1 MAFTTI
7 DDPSLYFRV
16 KIYSGNDSD
25 GHAITWDET
34 ASMSPDFLWLKNR
47 TDSQEHWLCNT
58 VRGTGKFL
66 ESNSTA
72 AESSDGAS
80 GFASFDS
87 NGFTLNDSARTN
99 RDTMVAWGWKETATA
114 GFDIVT
120 YEGTGSARTVSHS
133 LSAVPHMMH
142 IKNIENTGG
151 SGTEGWLAYH
161 KGIGATKAAGH
172 LNSTGVPHD
181 HTDYF
186 NDVEPTSSVFTVG
199 AGDNGNNSGEDNIAF
214 LFSEKQGFSKISSFK
229 GNGNADGPFIYCG
242 FRPAM
247 ILAKNTGR
255 AEDWFILDNKRDAYN
270 PVDERLQPNTTGTES
285 TVTSLGID
293 FCANGFK
300 LKGATNQYNA
310 DGELVIF
317 MAFAEAPFVTSNG
330 VPANAR

>member
-1 MAFTTI
+1 
-7 DDPSLYFRV
+7 
-16 KIYSGNDSD
+16 
-25 GHAITWDET
+25 
-34 ASMSPDFLWLKNR
+34 
-47 TDSQEHWLCNT
+47 
-58 VRGTGKFL
+58 
-66 ESNSTA
+66 
-72 AESSDGAS
+72 
-80 GFASFDS
+80 
-87 NGFTLNDSARTN
+87 
-99 RDTMVAWGWKETATA
+99 MVAWGWKETATA